1 MDKRFNHENN
11 VTYVV
16 TNVKNYFLHW
26 IVMMNDEWIARSSR
40 AMTVNKIR
48 VKYFPGPRNGSPRI
62 SIEVSFSAKSLFEN
76 SKELIL

>member
-16 TNVKNYFLHW
+16 TNVKNYFLNW
-26 IVMMNDEWIARSSR
+26 IVMMNDEWITRSSR

-48 VKYFPGPRNGSPRI
+48 VKYFPDPEMEAQESVLKLVFLLRACSRT
-62 SIEVSFSAKSLFEN
+62 AKN
-76 SKELIL
+76 